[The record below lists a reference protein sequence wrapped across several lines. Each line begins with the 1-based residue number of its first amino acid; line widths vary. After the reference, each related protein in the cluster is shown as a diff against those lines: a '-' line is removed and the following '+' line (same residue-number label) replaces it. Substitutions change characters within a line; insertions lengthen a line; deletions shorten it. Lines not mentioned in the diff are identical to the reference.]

1 MRGDGILFDIQ
12 QVEGPKE
19 KRYQNL
25 LQQVKGLLEDETD
38 WLPNLANSASLLY
51 HCLDRVNWAGYYLIR
66 NDELVLGP
74 FMGLPACIRIPLGK
88 GVCGTAAVEGKT
100 LVVPDVM
107 KFPGHIPCDAASRS
121 EIVIPLE
128 SEGKLLGVLD
138 IDSPV
143 VERFDDEDRYFL
155 EQFVQL
161 LIRKTDWTNI

>member
-1 MRGDGILFDIQ
+1 MFDIQ
-12 QVEGPKE
+12 QVEGSKE
-19 KRYQNL
+19 KRYQNI

-51 HCLDRVNWAGYYLIR
+51 HCLDRVNWVGYYLIR
-66 NDELVLGP
+66 HDELVLGP

-88 GVCGTAAVEGKT
+88 GVCGTAVAKGKT

-128 SEGKLLGVLD
+128 TEGKILGVLD

-143 VERFDDEDRYFL
+143 EERFDDEDRYFL
-155 EQFVQL
+155 EQVVQV
-161 LIRKTDWTNI
+161 LICNTNWAGI